1 MEPHFTNALRIDRRL
16 VQVTNLK
23 QFAVA
28 FLICFAVGVLWL
40 QVKHPLVGPVIA
52 LLPIAG
58 LIVLKMP
65 FPFALGFVVFSF
77 FRLHEVF
84 PQLYSLHIPQLL
96 ALGTLVSL
104 AWSLW
109 TRRLNAY
116 WTRELSIFFLFFCIV
131 SLGVFFAS
139 NRAEAMAS
147 YTGNY
152 VKIAVMV
159 VAIAWLAVGI
169 KVLRLSSWVIIFS
182 GVLVGGVAIMNKMK
196 GIGLVEGTRVTIGR
210 DIGSMLG
217 DPNDLALVLLFPA
230 GFALSYVLNRGVSW
244 PQRVMAGLA
253 FLILISA
260 VVATQSRGG
269 LLGIAA
275 VMGVFAYRRVK
286 SKALLALVAFIAL
299 SVLFTLAGVSD
310 RASGGAHEEGIDE
323 SAMGRIYAWGAA
335 LKMAVHNP
343 LTGVGL
349 NNFLLNYWI
358 YSDHWDGQNHAVHST
373 WFGVLAEAGFLGLL
387 VFIAMIALI
396 YRCIF
401 RSLYR
406 LEITGLLRDLPA
418 RPGAYTIAEGI
429 LASMVGITVSAT
441 FLTMGFTWPIYILLS
456 LATALGKYTSELE
469 ADALQIASHI
479 KK

>member
-1 MEPHFTNALRIDRRL
+1 MRTSFIEIPFVGRHLGQSSRVL
-16 VQVTNLK
+16 
-23 QFAVA
+23 QFSVA
-28 FLICFAVGVLWL
+28 MIVCLGIGVLWQ
-40 QVKHPLVGPVIA
+40 QVAHPLVGPVIA
-52 LLPIAG
+52 LLPIG
-58 LIVLKMP
+58 VLIVLKLP
-65 FPFALGFVVFSF
+65 FPFALGFVIFSF

-96 ALGTLVSL
+96 ALGTLASL
-104 AWSLW
+104 GWSLW
-109 TRRLNAY
+109 TGRLKAY
-116 WTRELSIFFLFFCIV
+116 WTRELSIFAVFFCLV
-131 SLGVFFAS
+131 TVGVFLAS

-169 KVLRLSSWVIIFS
+169 KALRYSSRIIIAS
-182 GVLVGGVAIMNKMK
+182 GVLVGGVAILNKMN

-230 GFALSYVLNRGVSW
+230 GFALSYVLNRGNGW
-244 PQRVMAGLA
+244 PMRVVAGVA
-253 FLILISA
+253 FIILICA

-275 VMGVFAYRRVK
+275 VMGVFAYRRIK
-286 SKALLALVAFIAL
+286 SKALLAVIAVVAL
-299 SVLFTLAGVSD
+299 SILFALAGVSD
-310 RASGGAHEEGIDE
+310 RASGGAHEAGIDE

-335 LKMAVHNP
+335 LKMAIHNP

-349 NNFLLNYWI
+349 DNFLLNYWI

-373 WFGVLAEAGFLGLL
+373 WFGVMAESGFLGLII
-387 VFIAMIALI
+387 FITMMALI
-396 YRCIF
+396 YRCVF
-401 RSLYR
+401 RSLSR
-406 LEITGLLRDLPA
+406 LDPDGILSGSAVRSD
-418 RPGAYTIAEGI
+418 AYTIAEGI
-429 LASMVGITVSAT
+429 LASLVGITISAT

-456 LATALGKYTSELE
+456 LATALGRFTSELE
-469 ADALQIASHI
+469 ISALQIVSQN